1 MINYTE
7 EAVRRIMPGVLKEYL
22 KSNPGTCTCS
32 ICQDDILALTLNELP
47 PHYAASLAGE
57 IFTEVSLDL
66 IGGKAQIITVITRT
80 IKQVSEKPRHK

>member
-7 EAVRRIMPGVLKEYL
+7 EAVRRIMPGVLNEYA

-57 IFTEVSLDL
+57 IFTEVGLEQ
-66 IGGKAQIITVITRT
+66 IGGKAQIVSVIINT
-80 IKQVSEKPRHK
+80 IKRVSDKPRHK

>member
-7 EAVRRIMPGVLKEYL
+7 EAVRRIMPSVLKEYL
-22 KSNPGTCTCS
+22 KNNPGTCTCS

-57 IFTEVSLDL
+57 IFTEVGLEL
-66 IGGKAQIITVITRT
+66 IGGKAQIVTVITRT
-80 IKQVSEKPRHK
+80 MKKVSEKPRHK